1 MLIRRKQHETP
12 GLNTTS
18 TADISFMLL
27 IFFLVTT
34 SMDVDKGLLRQLPSP
49 EPQKKEQQQSVVDK
63 ANLMAL
69 RLTAGDTLLVN
80 GKPMQVSLLKEET
93 IRFVHRLGKK
103 HLISIESDRDADYN
117 LYFKMQNQLMEAY
130 SQLRNETAQKKYHR
144 DYALLNNDQKEQVR
158 NICPQR
164 ITESYANAMTHAD
177 QRVDANAEEKQGEE
191 KTAETATEQ
200 QKGGKQ

>member
-1 MLIRRKQHETP
+1 MKRLRKPHGVP

-63 ANLMAL
+63 ANLMEL

-117 LYFKMQNQLMEAY
+117 LYFQMQNQLMEAY

-177 QRVDANAEEKQGEE
+177 QRVDVNAGEKQGEE
-191 KTAETATEQ
+191 NSTETATEQ

>member
-1 MLIRRKQHETP
+1 
-12 GLNTTS
+12 
-18 TADISFMLL
+18 
-27 IFFLVTT
+27 
-34 SMDVDKGLLRQLPSP
+34 MDVDKGLLRQLPSP

-80 GKPMQVSLLKEET
+80 DKPMKVSLLKEET

-117 LYFKMQNQLMEAY
+117 LYFQMQNQLMEAY

-191 KTAETATEQ
+191 NSTETATEQ

>member
-12 GLNTTS
+12 GLNTIS

-63 ANLMAL
+63 ANLMEL

-117 LYFKMQNQLMEAY
+117 LYFQMQNQLMEAY

-164 ITESYANAMTHAD
+164 ITESYANAMTQAD

-191 KTAETATEQ
+191 KTIETATEQ